1 VLGPVRVMLPMVTV
15 PGELETARKML
26 VEEVDNL
33 TRDGNPARMPE
44 LGMMVEVP
52 AAALTAAAF
61 DADFYSIGSNDLIQ
75 YTMAASRDCSGVAN
89 LYDACNAAVLEL
101 IARVAAHGA
110 ASGRD
115 VSLCGE
121 MASDPTAIAPLLD
134 AGLTALS
141 VTPVAL
147 AQVKFAIAEHGRKAE

>member
-1 VLGPVRVMLPMVTV
+1 
-15 PGELETARKML
+15 
-26 VEEVDNL
+26 
-33 TRDGNPARMPE
+33 
-44 LGMMVEVP
+44 MMVEVP

-89 LYDACNAAVLEL
+89 LYDASNAAVLEL

-121 MASDPTAIAPLLD
+121 MASDPAAIAPLLD

-141 VTPVAL
+141 VTPLAL